1 MAAISITPSAVQ
13 PSAAAL
19 DRRRRCIL
27 GATLAAGA
35 IIYLDTADSN
45 KAKAADANGTSAL
58 IRTPVGMLINGGVA
72 GQPGEFIDY
81 DDDLTIGT
89 HGVTINNPLM
99 LSFATAGSL
108 EDILGLTTG
117 VYGVILGI
125 AKTTTKIVFNCRNL
139 LATGVAS

>member
-72 GQPGEFIDY
+72 GQPGEYIDY

-89 HGVTINNPLM
+89 HGVTINNPLI
-99 LSFATAGSL
+99 LSATAGSL
-108 EDILGLTTG
+108 EDILGLATG
-117 VYGVILGI
+117 VYSVILGI